1 MQRSSSRPGA
11 ATNTDQ
17 HLPYN
22 SRLDPWVWD
31 QVEELLPKK
40 PKNMRLGPKMDEH
53 RAYCLNRVLNRVLPR
68 ADGAG
73 TASIHEEDIPLLLDV
88 SAPYGERVAGL
99 RELGWEELPTKEE
112 IKLNVIK
119 RLEIE
124 YVDHALLGEPSDD
137 EDYGDDSD
145 GESDGGLDFL
155 ERLGGGGDPYLDD
168 DGDGVFDPGDCD
180 Y

>member
-1 MQRSSSRPGA
+1 M
-11 ATNTDQ
+11 
-17 HLPYN
+17 
-22 SRLDPWVWD
+22 
-31 QVEELLPKK
+31 
-40 PKNMRLGPKMDEH
+40 
-53 RAYCLNRVLNRVLPR
+53 LNRVLPR
-68 ADGAG
+68 AGGAE
-73 TASIHEEDIPLLLDV
+73 TASIHNEDIEWPLDV
-88 SAPYGERVAGL
+88 RAPHRERMAGL
-99 RELGWEELPTKEE
+99 RALGWEELPTKEE
-112 IKLNVIK
+112 IKLNVLK

-137 EDYGDDSD
+137 EDDGDDSD